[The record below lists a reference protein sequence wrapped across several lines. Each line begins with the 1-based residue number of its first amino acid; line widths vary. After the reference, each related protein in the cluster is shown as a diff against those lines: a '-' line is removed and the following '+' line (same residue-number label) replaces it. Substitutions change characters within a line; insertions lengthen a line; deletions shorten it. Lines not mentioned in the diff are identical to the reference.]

1 MFFIGHHDEQQE
13 LLQGLG
19 YEPYRKRQKPTT
31 RLLVEK
37 KRSRSSE
44 AWLAMGHGAV
54 ALAVIFS
61 EQCSLNHD
69 DEDCQDQHQQLQDGT
84 IERRWA
90 CPKARQEDNFSPWR
104 SGETSN
110 C

>member
-1 MFFIGHHDEQQE
+1 MFFIGHHGEQQE

-37 KRSRSSE
+37 KRSSE
-44 AWLAMGHGAV
+44 AWLWAMV

-69 DEDCQDQHQQLQDGT
+69 DEDRQDQHQQLQDGT

-90 CPKARQEDNFSPWR
+90 CPKARQEGHFSPWR
-104 SGETSN
+104 SGETPN
-110 C
+110 F